1 MAAKNEA
8 KIKFTA
14 DTAEFNE
21 QITQANSAMTGLRAE
36 MKLNDAQFKNTGD
49 SAEYL
54 KQKQQ
59 LLKAELEENAQK
71 QQALNGKLEVAKSIY
86 GENSQEA
93 QKWATKLTNAK
104 TEQAKL
110 EITLNETSSSASELS
125 TSMSKVGDEL
135 DDVGDSAQQSGSK
148 LDGMFEK
155 IGSGA
160 VYRIGSN
167 ITDALMDIPNKLIE
181 GAKKAV
187 EVGSNFEAA
196 MSNVAAISG
205 ATGDDLSAL
214 TEKAAEMGRTTK
226 FSASEAADAMSYM
239 AMAGWKTNDMLDG
252 ISGIMDLAAAS
263 GEDLATTSDIVT
275 DALTA
280 FGLKASDSA
289 HFADIMAA
297 ASSNANTNVSMM
309 GETFK
314 YCAPIAGS
322 LGFSAEDTAEAIGLM
337 ANSGIKASQA
347 GTSLRT
353 IMTKMSSDI
362 KFTTA
367 SGKELVVHT
376 KNADGSMRSLSD
388 ILGECREKF
397 SGLSESEQANA
408 AKSIAGQEAMSGFL
422 SLMNAGQGDVDKLA
436 NAIQNCDG
444 AASGMADTM
453 QDNLKGATTEFQ
465 SAAEG
470 LGIALYDKVKDPL
483 TAIVKFGTG
492 AINTLTDALST
503 ESATQKFSD
512 SLNDVKKNLEETN
525 KEVGNAKDSYSQQ
538 AAEIDVLVSQM
549 WNLSDA
555 DNKTEAEK
563 QRLKDIVDQ
572 LNKTVPNL
580 SIAYNDQTG
589 KVNTTKEA
597 VRELTDAYKEQ
608 IVQQTIMK
616 GAQDLLA
623 KATDAKVQ
631 LQIAENRLDNLKET
645 SKVFEELRDNAM
657 NAQDAFEL
665 KGTVDGVAYAKEQ
678 TELLNNALNNGLI
691 TLDQYNDII
700 SYVTDDSNQYGN
712 IINVVSG
719 YISENTG
726 EVDALSSSMGG
737 LQKAYDDANGKA
749 EEYAK
754 AAKSII
760 DSTSSAS
767 DAIKDH
773 KFLTLEDYNAVDQ
786 LNKITQE
793 SVETHKNNLIGM
805 KDYKPVADESKT
817 ATDEYSDSV
826 QKLTFNVEDAAK
838 MERDYAQSVV
848 EAYDKIEES
857 TKQTLKFSITAEFDG
872 GEDQTT
878 EKINANLQSQIDGY
892 KHYAEN
898 LAKIREY
905 CNEGIITPEFLT
917 NLESMGTEGAN
928 ILEHITWTVENQ
940 GEYGVEQIQTMSD
953 SYMQSLDMQSQISN
967 ILALDKIALD
977 NGLVDIGSS
986 DVDFSN
992 LRTAI
997 ENQLGDADQSTKDS
1011 LNSLVN
1017 TAQQIGV
1024 KIPDGLEE
1032 GINNSSIDA
1041 ETAVQMLQ
1049 SAVSGQLDGLVS
1061 AAQKAG
1067 ISLPKSLVDGIHNKT
1082 VDPVQAF
1089 NELMQEINGST
1100 IDTSGVAAAGKAAGS
1115 AMTKSMTDDASK
1127 GASEAANTTV
1137 SELSSGI
1144 STQASTVTGTVS
1156 AMMANVRT
1164 MLTNGSKL
1172 FGTAIAPNLDT
1183 VSDGFADMA
1192 REIGSSMKQA
1202 ETSVIVGVGKLRS
1215 ALHTKLKGP
1224 DIAVPHFSMSG
1235 DFNAK
1240 TKQVPSVSVQ
1250 WYAKGAVF
1258 DNATIIPTLYGLK
1271 GVGEAGPEA
1280 VAPVDVLQNYVAAA
1294 VMQSVPQIDYDLLG
1308 EKVAE
1313 AVSRMNMAIEMDGRE
1328 FGRAVRRVSG

>member
-8 KIKFTA
+8 RIKFTA
-14 DTAEFNE
+14 DTAEFNS
-21 QITQANSAMTGLRAE
+21 QIKQANSAMSGLRAE

-54 KQKQQ
+54 KQKQK
-59 LLKAELEENAQK
+59 LLESELEANAQK
-71 QQALNGKLEVAKSIY
+71 QQALNGKLEAAKQIY
-86 GENSQEA
+86 GENSEEA
-93 QKWATKLTNAK
+93 QKWATRLTNAK

-110 EITLNETSSSASELS
+110 EGSINETSAAASNFSSSVDK
-125 TSMSKVGDEL
+125 MGDEL
-135 DDVGDSAQQSGSK
+135 DDVGNSAEQSGSK

-155 IGSGA
+155 IGAGA

-167 ITDALMDIPNKLIE
+167 ITDALMDIPNKLID

-187 EVGSNFEAA
+187 EVGANFEAA

-205 ATGDDLSAL
+205 ATGEDLDAL
-214 TEKAAEMGRTTK
+214 TEKAEEMGRTTK
-226 FSASEAADAMSYM
+226 FSATEAADAMSYM
-239 AMAGWKTNDMLDG
+239 AMAGWKTDDMLDG

-362 KFTTA
+362 KITTA

-388 ILGECREKF
+388 ILSECREKF

-444 AASGMADTM
+444 AAADMADTM

-470 LGIALYDKVKDPL
+470 LGIALYDKIKDPL

-492 AINTLTDALST
+492 AINTLTDALTT
-503 ESATQKFSD
+503 ESATQKFAD
-512 SLNDVKKNLEETN
+512 NLDNVKKSLEETN
-525 KEVGNAKDSYSQQ
+525 KEVGNAKDSYAQQ
-538 AAEIDVLVSQM
+538 SAEIDVLVSQM

-563 QRLKDIVDQ
+563 ERLKGIVDQ
-572 LNKTVPNL
+572 LNTTVPNL
-580 SIAYNDQTG
+580 SIAYDEQTG
-589 KVNTTKEA
+589 KVKSTKEA
-597 VRELTDAYKEQ
+597 VKELTDAYKDQ

-616 GAQDLLA
+616 GAEDLLA

-631 LQIAENRLDNLKET
+631 LQMAENRLENLKET

-665 KGTVDGVAYAKEQ
+665 KGSVDGVAYAKEQ
-678 TELLNNALNNGLI
+678 TDLLNNALNSGLI
-691 TLDQYNDII
+691 TLDQYNDIL

-712 IINVVSG
+712 IINILSG

-726 EVDALSSSMGG
+726 DTENLKQSMGG
-737 LQKAYDDANGKA
+737 LQKQCDSATESY
-749 EEYAK
+749 EEYTK
-754 AAKSII
+754 AAN
-760 DSTSSAS
+760 
-767 DAIKDH
+767 DAIGATGNHTVSMQQDAIW
-773 KFLTLEDYNAVDQ
+773 NRNGA
-786 LNKITQE
+786 
-793 SVETHKNNLIGM
+793 
-805 KDYKPVADESKT
+805 A
-817 ATDEYSDSV
+817 ATDESTASLKEHTEGIVDDADAV
-826 QKLTFNVEDAAK
+826 QKLTFEVEDAAK
-838 MERDYAQSVV
+838 MEREYAQSVV
-848 EAYDKIEES
+848 EAYDKIKES
-857 TKQTLKFSITAEFDG
+857 TKQSLKLSITAEFDG

-878 EKINANLQSQIDGY
+878 EKINENLQSQLEGY
-892 KHYAEN
+892 QKYAEN

-928 ILEHITWTVENQ
+928 ILEHITWTMENQ
-940 GEYGVEQIQTMSD
+940 GEYGVEQIRSMSD
-953 SYMQSLDMQSQISN
+953 SYMQSLDMQNQISN
-967 ILALDKIALD
+967 LLALDKIALD

-992 LRTAI
+992 LRAAI
-997 ENQLGDADQSTKDS
+997 ESQLGEADQSTKDS
-1011 LNSLVN
+1011 LDSLVN
-1017 TAQQIGV
+1017 TAQQIGA

-1032 GINNSSIDA
+1032 GITNKSIDA
-1041 ETAVQMLQ
+1041 ETAVKELQ

-1067 ISLPKSLVDGIHNKT
+1067 ISLPQSLVDGIHNKT

-1089 NELMQEINGST
+1089 NQLMQEINGST
-1100 IDTSGVAAAGKAAGS
+1100 IDTSGAAAAGEAAGS

-1137 SELSSGI
+1137 SELSKGI
-1144 STQASTVTGTVS
+1144 NTQASTVTGTVS
-1156 AMMANVRT
+1156 TMMANVRT

-1172 FGTAIAPNLDT
+1172 FGTAIAPSLDT

-1202 ETSVIVGVGKLRS
+1202 ESSVKNGVNKLRS
-1215 ALHTKLKGP
+1215 ALNTKLSGP
-1224 DIAVPHFSMSG
+1224 NIALPHFSMSG

-1258 DNATIIPTLYGLK
+1258 DNATIIPTMYGLK

-1308 EKVAE
+1308 QKVAD
-1313 AVSRMNMAIEMDGRE
+1313 AVSKSTPVIEMDGRE

>member
-8 KIKFTA
+8 RIKFTA
-14 DTAEFNE
+14 DTAEFNS
-21 QITQANSAMTGLRAE
+21 QIKQANTAMSGLRAE

-54 KQKQQ
+54 KQKQK
-59 LLKAELEENAQK
+59 LLESELEANAQK
-71 QQALNGKLEVAKSIY
+71 QQALNGKLEAAKQIY
-86 GENSQEA
+86 GENSEEA
-93 QKWATKLTNAK
+93 QKWATRLTNAK

-110 EITLNETSSSASELS
+110 EGSINETSAAASNFSSSVDK
-125 TSMSKVGDEL
+125 MGDEL
-135 DDVGDSAQQSGSK
+135 DDVGNSAEQSGSK

-155 IGSGA
+155 IGAGA

-167 ITDALMDIPNKLIE
+167 ITDALMDIPNKLID

-187 EVGSNFEAA
+187 EVGANFEAA

-205 ATGDDLSAL
+205 ATGEDLDAL
-214 TEKAAEMGRTTK
+214 TEKAEEMGRTTK
-226 FSASEAADAMSYM
+226 FSATEAADAMSYM
-239 AMAGWKTNDMLDG
+239 AMAGWKTDDMLDG

-280 FGLKASDSA
+280 FGLQASDSA

-362 KFTTA
+362 KITTA

-388 ILGECREKF
+388 ILSECREKF

-444 AASGMADTM
+444 AAAGMAKTM
-453 QDNLKGATTEFQ
+453 QDNLKGAATEFG

-470 LGIALYDKVKDPL
+470 LGIALYDKVKGPL
-483 TAIVKFGTG
+483 TEVVKLGTDMVTGLTGMIAPAKSQADEVAESFDQISQSVKENGEQIDSSIDAYQAQSSQIDHLVDTIYRMAGAENKTAADKANLRDRVEELNAIVPDLNLSYDEEADKLSATRGEVEKLTQAYKDQVVQQTLISLQKKAVQDNVTAKYNLEMANQDLDALKERRDLYEELSQYAHDQFTYGEGDKQNWTG
-492 AINTLTDALST
+492 ALKSQEEAIKALNDAYDKGVLSTDEYQKALEAVQNAGYGVQDSVDALDKSWSGMAGSV
-503 ESATQKFSD
+503 ESATKKQEEAAKAVGESDKELQKSQKTVD
-512 SLNDVKKNLEETN
+512 SL
-525 KEVGNAKDSYSQQ
+525 ADS
-538 AAEIDVLVSQM
+538 
-549 WNLSDA
+549 
-555 DNKTEAEK
+555 
-563 QRLKDIVDQ
+563 
-572 LNKTVPNL
+572 
-580 SIAYNDQTG
+580 TG
-589 KVNTTKEA
+589 KHTASMQQDAIWTRNGTAATDENTASLKEN
-597 VRELTDAYKEQ
+597 TDE
-608 IVQQTIMK
+608 IN
-616 GAQDLLA
+616 DN
-623 KATDAKVQ
+623 TDAKEKFV
-631 LQIAENRLDNLKET
+631 LTTEA
-645 SKVFEELRDNAM
+645 
-657 NAQDAFEL
+657 AQ
-665 KGTVDGVAYAKEQ
+665 
-678 TELLNNALNNGLI
+678 
-691 TLDQYNDII
+691 
-700 SYVTDDSNQYGN
+700 
-712 IINVVSG
+712 
-719 YISENTG
+719 
-726 EVDALSSSMGG
+726 
-737 LQKAYDDANGKA
+737 
-749 EEYAK
+749 
-754 AAKSII
+754 
-760 DSTSSAS
+760 
-767 DAIKDH
+767 
-773 KFLTLEDYNAVDQ
+773 
-786 LNKITQE
+786 
-793 SVETHKNNLIGM
+793 
-805 KDYKPVADESKT
+805 
-817 ATDEYSDSV
+817 
-826 QKLTFNVEDAAK
+826 K
-838 MERDYAQSVV
+838 MQRDYAQSVV
-848 EAYDKIEES
+848 EAYNKIEES

-892 KHYAEN
+892 KNYAEN

-1067 ISLPKSLVDGIHNKT
+1067 VSLPQSLVDGIHNKT

-1089 NELMQEINGST
+1089 NQLMQEINGST
-1100 IDTSGVAAAGKAAGS
+1100 VDTSGATAAGEAAGS

-1127 GASEAANTTV
+1127 GASEAASTTI

-1156 AMMANVRT
+1156 TMMANVRT
-1164 MLTNGSKL
+1164 MFTNGSKL
-1172 FGTAIAPNLDT
+1172 FGTAIAPSLDT

-1202 ETSVIVGVGKLRS
+1202 ESSVKSGVDKLRS
-1215 ALHTKLKGP
+1215 ALNKKLKGP

-1313 AVSRMNMAIEMDGRE
+1313 AVSRRNMAIEIDGRE